1 MKGLILVVALVFG
14 VQTYAQRLLP
24 QQHDTLVHAHELIL
38 QGHYDLSSSSLSR
51 ELIQKFVSGG
61 EITNAMSDFAFN
73 RHKGIN
79 RIGVE
84 LSGEVEYRNT
94 DLKFFGQEK
103 YGLVV
108 RAGYTSIGS
117 LLYSK
122 DLFGLVFNGNE
133 SYLGAEASLSGSTGN
148 FWTFQKFG
156 IGAIDEKT
164 KSNISL
170 NVYGISS
177 FVTGRMREG
186 TIFQTDNADS
196 LSLTLDGGYAASTG
210 ANYFKGVGI
219 GIDLDY
225 RLPVEIVKGKT
236 AYVQF
241 LVKNLGAAYLSSP
254 VTSYAA
260 NTQISFNGLTFDQ
273 LYGTGSVFNGSFSLS
288 DTLNVD
294 STSGSGWKMMPAVI
308 QVGKMVSEME
318 DAMVQGFYGIRMYP
332 TLSAVPMIYAGAQ
345 FKVNTVSFGVNV
357 SYGGFT
363 GFRAGYYSQFNFKKF
378 NIGVGLEDIYGTL
391 SKKGYGDSFIFRFRC
406 AL

>member
-1 MKGLILVVALVFG
+1 MRKLMLFLVLIAVNDSF
-14 VQTYAQRLLP
+14 AQRFLP
-24 QQHDTLVHAHELIL
+24 QQHDTLVHGHELIV

-73 RHKGIN
+73 RHNGIN
-79 RIGVE
+79 RVGVE

-94 DLKFFGQEK
+94 DIKFFGKEQ
-103 YGLVV
+103 YGFVV
-108 RAGYTSIGS
+108 KGGYTAIGS

-133 SYLGAEASLSGSTGN
+133 SYLGAEASLSGSTGS
-148 FWTFQKFG
+148 FWAFQKFG
-156 IGAIDEKT
+156 IGAIDQKT

-170 NVYGISS
+170 NLYGISS
-177 FVTGRMREG
+177 FVTAKMREG
-186 TIFQTDNADS
+186 TFYQTENADS

-225 RLPVEIVKGKT
+225 RMPVEIVKGKT
-236 AYVQF
+236 AYIQF

-254 VTSYAA
+254 VTSYSA
-260 NTQISFNGLTFDQ
+260 NTQLSFNGLTFDQ

-288 DTLNVD
+288 DTLHVD

-308 QVGKMVSEME
+308 QVGKMISEME

-332 TLSAVPMIYAGAQ
+332 TLSAVPMVYAGAQ
-345 FKVNTVSFGVNV
+345 IKVNTVSFGVNV

-378 NIGVGLEDIYGTL
+378 NIGLGLEDVYGTL